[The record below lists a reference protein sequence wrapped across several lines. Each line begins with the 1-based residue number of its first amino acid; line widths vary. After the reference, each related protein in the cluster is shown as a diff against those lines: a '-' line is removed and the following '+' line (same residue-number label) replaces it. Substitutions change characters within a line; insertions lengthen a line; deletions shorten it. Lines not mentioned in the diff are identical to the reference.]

1 MSGKIEDISVDLM
14 LVGLLASTKKN
25 EYGMRLFD
33 AISNHNGAEALVCGM
48 SEESLRGY
56 ISGIMTALRA
66 FDVEDAIEH
75 FHKYV
80 GSLEEATASTL
91 EHNFRREVE
100 HYSDTGEE

>member
-14 LVGLLASTKKN
+14 VVGLLASAKKS
-25 EYGMRLFD
+25 EYGMRLLD
-33 AISNHNGAEALVCGM
+33 AISNHNGAEALVSGM

-66 FDVEDAIEH
+66 FDGEDAIEH
-75 FHKYV
+75 FHEYV
-80 GSLEEATASTL
+80 SSLEEATTNTL

-100 HYSDTGEE
+100 HYSETGED